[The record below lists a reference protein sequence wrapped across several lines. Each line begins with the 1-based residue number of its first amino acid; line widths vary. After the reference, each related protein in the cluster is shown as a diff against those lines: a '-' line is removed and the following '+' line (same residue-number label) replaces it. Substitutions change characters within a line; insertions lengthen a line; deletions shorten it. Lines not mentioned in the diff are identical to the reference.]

1 MPLTLLLPLVVGGI
15 IGIVLLVHVTRDR
28 RPARLPDRD
37 TLERLW
43 RETAPDQ
50 RASIILAKDGCS
62 ALVSDDGEALGLFW
76 LVGGDPVVRTLSPG
90 SLRAVIPTDTGL
102 TLHLASF
109 DAPTVRLALST
120 RERDRWAPLLA
131 RTLPDPR
138 PTGVPA

>member
-50 RASIILAKDGCS
+50 RAGIIPAKDGCS

-76 LVGGDPVVRTLSPG
+76 LVLRRGGRYGTALAN
-90 SLRAVIPTDTGL
+90 SLPKTAMR
-102 TLHLASF
+102 S
-109 DAPTVRLALST
+109 
-120 RERDRWAPLLA
+120 
-131 RTLPDPR
+131 
-138 PTGVPA
+138 